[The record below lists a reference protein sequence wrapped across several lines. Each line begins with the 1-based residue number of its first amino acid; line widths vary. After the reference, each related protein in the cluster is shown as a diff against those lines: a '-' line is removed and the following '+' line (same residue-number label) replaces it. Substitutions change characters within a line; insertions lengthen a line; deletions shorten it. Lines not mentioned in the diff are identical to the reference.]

1 MKPIRKK
8 TNYTLAGLSLFGLL
22 ILCTYSAE
30 AQQMSSEAN
39 VTDTR
44 NVILRTENPNGND
57 YSALVSSYIVEQ
69 QSSSGLIRYV
79 SLGFTYSHVT
89 LNKAYWDSR
98 EVSGIIPGAENIPS
112 NVRGS
117 YSTPFSIQKESIR
130 FSVRVTF
137 SFQGEQHTTTTNIGT
152 HHDHYYGG
160 ERIESPLIDLGQYFG
175 DAVHE
180 ISFFGNFEIDSIEFW
195 DSDWDHWQ
203 QFGRLKRDAL
213 AQNSVQDVLRQYCG
227 GVSNNEAS
235 VREALGAV
243 GRAMNAASSE
253 RDRQRLEE
261 CQQRLSDQLSA
272 IFDQAAADNERNRRN
287 QNPYYYA
294 MQDAEAAER
303 RGDYAAALEF
313 YRRAYAYQ
321 PSPQLADKIQALE
334 TTVQAVAAAAGAA
347 VVIGGLTNE
356 LRSGSTRLMR
366 GALLMQLVYS
376 GTDFS
381 PSVGLGSG
389 VTFDDIDGGYFSLER
404 IVWFN
409 PASTSGLNIGA
420 SAHFS
425 ESLSNKQLSRGSLD
439 VSSHYINAH
448 LNLHMLGFLELGPTF
463 RYLKMEG
470 SYEQNSTGREIGYG
484 GDWQP
489 AMGLR
494 GAMYLKRQAE
504 FFIRGIGWYVDTR
517 PDSDYTIPGL
527 FNSADR
533 HMLSYGYRLELVWQ
547 PWSVSFYSSTDSY
560 YNNVDNLHFGRN
572 QWGVS
577 LGFGF
582 GF

>member
-1 MKPIRKK
+1 MKTAIQFAQAF
-8 TNYTLAGLSLFGLL
+8 LAFILLTALPTGSLF
-22 ILCTYSAE
+22 
-30 AQQMSSEAN
+30 AQGSED
-39 VTDTR
+39 V
-44 NVILRTENPNGND
+44 
-57 YSALVSSYIVEQ
+57 Y
-69 QSSSGLIRYV
+69 
-79 SLGFTYSHVT
+79 
-89 LNKAYWDSR
+89 
-98 EVSGIIPGAENIPS
+98 
-112 NVRGS
+112 
-117 YSTPFSIQKESIR
+117 FSIRQDGLEIRGTVTVAYEPVFFGYPYLKLQYRNLNISSVSTGAGESFQIITDVPQLNTSSASI
-130 FSVRVTF
+130 SVRVPVRTPQPLGDRLSFTYALLFVFYSDIYPISDTYENDEVDAHFREVNNPNF
-137 SFQGEQHTTTTNIGT
+137 SDSQIWEASEVAR
-152 HHDHYYGG
+152 GG
-160 ERIESPLIDLGQYFG
+160 DRIEVTALSGTLIRQLQNLLEGVAREEG
-175 DAVHE
+175 VRE
-180 ISFFGNFEIDSIEFW
+180 
-195 DSDWDHWQ
+195 
-203 QFGRLKRDAL
+203 AL
-213 AQNSVQDVLRQYCG
+213 NRYCG
-227 GVSNNEAS
+227 GVNNDEAS
-235 VREALGAV
+235 VRQAMRAV
-243 GRAMNAASSE
+243 GQAMSNARTDSE
-253 RDRQRLEE
+253 RRRLEE

-272 IFDQAAADNERNRRN
+272 IFEQAAADSERNRRN

-347 VVIGGLTNE
+347 VVIDGLTNE

-439 VSSHYINAH
+439 VSSHYVNAH